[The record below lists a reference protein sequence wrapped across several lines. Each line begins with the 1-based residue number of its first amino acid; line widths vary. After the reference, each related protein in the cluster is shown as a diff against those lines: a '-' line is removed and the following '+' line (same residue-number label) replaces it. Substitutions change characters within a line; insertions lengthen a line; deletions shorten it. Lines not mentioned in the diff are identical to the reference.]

1 MLMLAIVAAGAL
13 AVGYLTGEQ
22 TAYRS
27 LGYGSE
33 RAFSSLS
40 PYWLARAWFGR

>member
-1 MLMLAIVAAGAL
+1 MLTLCIVAVVAL
-13 AVGYLTGEQ
+13 AAGYLAGEQ
-22 TAYRS
+22 TVYRS

-33 RAFSSLS
+33 RAFNSLD